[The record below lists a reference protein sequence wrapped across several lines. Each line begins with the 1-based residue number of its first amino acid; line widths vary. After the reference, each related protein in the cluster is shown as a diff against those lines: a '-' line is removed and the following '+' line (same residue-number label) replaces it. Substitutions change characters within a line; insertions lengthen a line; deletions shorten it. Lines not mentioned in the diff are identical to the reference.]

1 MVCAVQ
7 STGSVSVT
15 TGGGVPDSAGD
26 GDDRTLLAE
35 HGGLGPAGGVVE
47 DAVEHLVHKHVH
59 LQI

>member
-1 MVCAVQ
+1 MQYRVQ
-7 STGSVSVT
+7 GLSVPT
-15 TGGGVPDSAGD
+15 GGVPDSAGD

-35 HGGLGPAGGVVE
+35 HRGLGPAGGVVE